1 MTGQFQSTYELRV
14 KFANDSAIMNFLG
27 IKVCSFRNDIEISI
41 YLLMSYLN
49 GK

>member
-27 IKVCSFRNDIEISI
+27 IKVCSFRNGIEISI
-41 YLLMSYLN
+41 CLFMSYLN